1 MRSRWQEV
9 LITLEARGRPAGEV
23 FAELFAQAKLDF
35 VLNVAITR
43 PVYLNL
49 REVPFM
55 RALQLLCEATQTR
68 YSVREGV
75 YYIEPKSVAS
85 PSAPPVSV
93 IPKVRLVGT
102 ALTVR
107 AVASE
112 IAKQS
117 GLKIEVAP
125 EVPDLRLNLNLPSVE
140 VETAL
145 DALCGGTG
153 LKWTRIE
160 GGYRIQLGEPPKPS
174 TAPTPTPTAPPSGSL
189 RSGSPAPRPAPP
201 RPVPPDSALKC
212 PKCRY
217 TLQLDWRYC
226 PICGAFVK
234 HLTDRAKKAQE
245 SAR

>member
-1 MRSRWQEV
+1 MRVRLQEV

-35 VLNVAITR
+35 VLNVAVTR
-43 PVYLNL
+43 PIYLSL

-55 RALQLLCEATQTR
+55 RALQLLCEASQTR
-68 YSVREGV
+68 FSVRDGV
-75 YYIEPKSVAS
+75 YYIEPKSAAA
-85 PSAPPVSV
+85 PPPPPVSV

-102 ALTVR
+102 GLTVR
-107 AVASE
+107 SVASE

-145 DALCGGTG
+145 DALCTGTG

-160 GGYRIQLGEPPKPS
+160 GGYRIQMGEPPKPS
-174 TAPTPTPTAPPSGSL
+174 TAPTPTLTAPPSGTF
-189 RSGSPAPRPAPP
+189 RSGSTPPRPAPS

-217 TLQLDWRYC
+217 TLQLAWRYC